1 MMVPAFAIAIGEAFH
16 LALSPVLI
24 LGWGP
29 FSQHGI
35 VGAALA
41 ALSAD
46 CLAVWARNNLARRGW
61 RNLRQ
66 MATKPYAM
74 GLGAVSRFGDIVSG
88 SRDS

>member
-41 ALSAD
+41 ALSAY
-46 CLAVWARNNLARRGW
+46 AVGTLVMLIHLGS
-61 RNLRQ
+61 RQ
-66 MATKPYAM
+66 RAGPT
-74 GLGAVSRFGDIVSG
+74 VWRFGRAIILRG
-88 SRDS
+88 GGGGI